1 MKKILIIDI
10 ETTGFSSSKDVILEV
25 GATEIDFQKKE
36 FKIVFD
42 QAIMHDSKYDQQIKS
57 SWIAENSNIL
67 ENYFE
72 RARPKKEV
80 FDELQELLNQ
90 YPDGAT
96 AFNNQFD
103 FRFLI
108 TEGMIFP
115 KKLACLMI
123 LSTNLC
129 KFPHAVAGRKGYKWP
144 KVEEAFKH
152 LFPDSDYVEQHRGAD
167 DSYHEAKIA
176 FKLHELGILK

>member
-10 ETTGFSSSKDVILEV
+10 ETTGLSSSKDVILEV
-25 GATEIDFQKKE
+25 GATEIDFEKKE

-42 QAIMHDSKYDQQIKS
+42 KS
-57 SWIAENSNIL
+57 IEHPKEYEEKIRGSWIAENSNIL

-108 TEGMIFP
+108 TEGIIFP

-123 LSTNLC
+123 LSTNFC
-129 KFPHAVAGRKGYKWP
+129 KFPHTIVGRKGYKWP

-176 FKLHELGILK
+176 FKLYELGIFK